1 MRRPATLCIIRRGR
15 KLFSVKRNS
24 FIKGNIS
31 ESKNKEIIF
40 YNVLSLKI
48 NLLVE
53 FNRKNITLTTNLI
66 FIKVKLLQVL
76 I

>member
-1 MRRPATLCIIRRGR
+1 MRRPATLCIIKRGR

-53 FNRKNITLTTNLI
+53 FNREKYNLNYKSHIYKSKTLT
-66 FIKVKLLQVL
+66 
-76 I
+76 

>member
-1 MRRPATLCIIRRGR
+1 MRRPATLCIIKRGR

-24 FIKGNIS
+24 LIKGNIS
-31 ESKNKEIIF
+31 VSKNKEIIF

-53 FNRKNITLTTNLI
+53 FNREKYNLNYKSHIYKSKTLT
-66 FIKVKLLQVL
+66 
-76 I
+76 

>member
-1 MRRPATLCIIRRGR
+1 MRRPATLCIIKRGR

-24 FIKGNIS
+24 LIKGNIS

-53 FNRKNITLTTNLI
+53 FNREKYNLNYKSHIYKSKTLT
-66 FIKVKLLQVL
+66 
-76 I
+76 